1 MGRVYTGMLRARRYN
16 DGERPGGWARSVEE
30 DAETS
35 IQYSHKVTCSNLF
48 FNFNF
53 FFFWFNHYSP
63 TSRARYFS
71 LFPIPFCL
79 GSDLSSAATKGVYTR
94 DDGSDFFSSA
104 ACIRHFMGF

>member
-1 MGRVYTGMLRARRYN
+1 MLRARRYN
-16 DGERPGGWARSVEE
+16 GGERPGGWARSVEE
-30 DAETS
+30 AAETS

-48 FNFNF
+48 FNFF
-53 FFFWFNHYSP
+53 CFGL
-63 TSRARYFS
+63 TIIVQLLRARYFS

-104 ACIRHFMGF
+104 ACTRHFMGF